1 MSVRVRMVP
10 FVAQRDRAMRLP
22 LIVVVGLAVLL
33 VAVWNPVTTPGPVLC
48 GARLAFG
55 IPCAL
60 CGGTRGAAL
69 ALRGEIGESIAYN
82 PLSIPALLFASWL
95 VLRASIEYVSGKQ
108 MVFEVPRRL
117 RVAWPYLVT
126 LALVATW
133 VYLLMYRVEDDFD
146 ASWMGQMI
154 AKCRGAV

>member
-1 MSVRVRMVP
+1 MSFRLRMVP
-10 FVAQRDRAMRLP
+10 FVRPRDRAMRLP
-22 LIVVVGLAVLL
+22 VIGLVGLAVLL
-33 VAVWNPVTTPGPVLC
+33 VAVWNPVTTPGPVWC
-48 GARLAFG
+48 GARLGFA
-55 IPCAL
+55 IPCPL

-69 ALRGEIGESIAYN
+69 ALRGRVGESIAYN

-95 VLRASIEYVSGKQ
+95 VLRASIEYVGGKQ

-133 VYLLMYRVEDDFD
+133 VYLLMYRVDHHE
-146 ASWMGQMI
+146 I
-154 AKCRGAV
+154 IPGAVHFGEF